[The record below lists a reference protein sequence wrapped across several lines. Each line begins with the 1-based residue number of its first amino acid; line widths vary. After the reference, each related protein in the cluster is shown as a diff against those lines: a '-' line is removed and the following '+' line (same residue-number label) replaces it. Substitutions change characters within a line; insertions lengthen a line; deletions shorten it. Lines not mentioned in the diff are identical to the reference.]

1 MQPLSTPDPATHA
14 GRDRQNVIA
23 IVVFAAG
30 ILWQLYAALL
40 ALRHAAAFQ
49 SLFAAVG
56 GPLPLV
62 TRAFFA
68 SYPYWVILP
77 ISCGLLA
84 MDVLKRREPP
94 LPYFAAAL
102 AGTYGAALLL
112 HAWVQEAFFAPLFSI
127 LHKIG

>member
-1 MQPLSTPDPATHA
+1 MQPLSTSDSAGRA

-23 IVVFAAG
+23 VIVFSAG
-30 ILWQLYAALL
+30 ILWQIYAVVL
-40 ALRHAAAFQ
+40 ASRHAATFQ
-49 SLFAAVG
+49 SLFAGLG

-77 ISCGLLA
+77 VSFGLLA
-84 MDVLKRREPP
+84 MDVLRRREPP
-94 LPYFAAAL
+94 LPYFAAVL
-102 AGTYGAALLL
+102 AGTYAAALLL